1 MRSSFL
7 FRKEYHEI
15 LKTLPAE
22 KRIELTF
29 LIFEYGV
36 YGEVKENISEDIRAI
51 FSLIKDKID
60 SDCAEYGIF

>member
-51 FSLIKDKID
+51 FSLI
-60 SDCAEYGIF
+60 